1 MKTVY
6 IRKDHAKAL
15 KEYVNQRLSN
25 SILLTEESGNV
36 RKKVKEIIKASFPPQ
51 MEQQLNM
58 SLNDPYMINNVK
70 PQVCQGGAEP
80 QIWNSVANHPQQNT
94 FLDFLRANLYSQL
107 GINHKRGPIEY
118 IIGATRIM
126 CQDLGFYSFNES
138 QLKGGLIIKFC
149 KLLNAIHDYKKFFIE
164 DGHDMDINLDGMSY
178 TEFMAKFEKKY
189 SQWREAMFQTMNSE
203 EPTANGGY
211 KVVPIKD
218 KFVGTG
224 CMPIGKSLEFLLSLG
239 EYTDWCICHEGTLR
253 SMYPQY
259 TGGGGKVYVLLR
271 GDYKEVEMKEGPD
284 CPLDDY
290 GLSMICVIVGPDGLP
305 DNVTTRWNHN
315 NGGENPEGLRTALD
329 VQRVTGIKYTD
340 VFKPRTDRELDSMHM
355 LGEDKVPSAMDQV
368 DNKVN
373 AGVMDAVTGGG
384 MMEWAEPESDEY
396 TIAGEGG
403 NNEYFHVN
411 ERKKSLMITE
421 EQWKRLQLIIE
432 NEGTNLKKARN
443 LLKKK
448 DITRNNY
455 KKS

>member
-6 IRKDHAKAL
+6 IRKDHAKVL
-15 KEYVNQRLSN
+15 KEYTNQHLSN

-51 MEQQLNM
+51 AEQQLNM
-58 SLNDPYMINNVK
+58 SLNDPFMINNIK

-126 CQDLGFYSFNES
+126 CQDLGFYSFSES
-138 QLKGGLIIKFC
+138 QLKGGDIIKFC
-149 KLLNAIHDYKKFFIE
+149 KLLNAIHDFKKFFME
-164 DGHDMDINLDGMSY
+164 DGHDMDINMDGMSY
-178 TEFMAKFEKKY
+178 NEFMSKFAEKY
-189 SQWREAMFQTMNSE
+189 GQWRESMFQTMDSE
-203 EPTANGGY
+203 EPTVKGGY

-218 KFVGTG
+218 KFGGTG

-239 EYTDWCICHEGTLR
+239 EYTDWCICHENTIK

-290 GLSMICVIVGPDGLP
+290 GLSMICVIVGPDGMP

-315 NGGENPEGLRTALD
+315 NGGENP
-329 VQRVTGIKYTD
+329 
-340 VFKPRTDRELDSMHM
+340 
-355 LGEDKVPSAMDQV
+355 
-368 DNKVN
+368 
-373 AGVMDAVTGGG
+373 
-384 MMEWAEPESDEY
+384 
-396 TIAGEGG
+396 
-403 NNEYFHVN
+403 
-411 ERKKSLMITE
+411 
-421 EQWKRLQLIIE
+421 
-432 NEGTNLKKARN
+432 ARPAHP
-443 LLKKK
+443 
-448 DITRNNY
+448 
-455 KKS
+455 